1 MSVLKIFDFKNI
13 FSIKNKYTN
22 TEKKKVLTILG
33 KSFVLSTQKRILK
46 LKVPAVNDCGKNS
59 YCASQPIIVNKN
71 TKIGSFVSIG
81 RCVNLGMGNHPL
93 NYLSTSPYFYYDILD
108 WKKDEIQSHNEF
120 WNYEPIEIGND
131 VWIGDNVTIKNGV
144 KIGDGAVIGAC
155 ALVTKDIPPYAI
167 VGGVPAKI
175 IKYRFEEK
183 IINELLELKWWNFN
197 DEILKTI
204 QYDNILDAIAT
215 LKKIKNSL

>member
-1 MSVLKIFDFKNI
+1 M
-13 FSIKNKYTN
+13 
-22 TEKKKVLTILG
+22 E
-33 KSFVLSTQKRILK
+33 
-46 LKVPAVNDCGKNS
+46 
-59 YCASQPIIVNKN
+59 
-71 TKIGSFVSIG
+71 
-81 RCVNLGMGNHPL
+81 
-93 NYLSTSPYFYYDILD
+93 
-108 WKKDEIQSHNEF
+108 KDEIQSHNEF